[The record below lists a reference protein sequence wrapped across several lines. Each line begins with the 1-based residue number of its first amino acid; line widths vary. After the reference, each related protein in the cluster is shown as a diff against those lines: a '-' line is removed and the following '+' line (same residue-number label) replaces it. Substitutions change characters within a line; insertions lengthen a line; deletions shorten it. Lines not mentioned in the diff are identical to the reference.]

1 MLQNIPKEQIK
12 GYECKHAI
20 YRAYKP
26 KEWEHGR
33 NASDVVLIKE
43 NVHLVDGTVIPNVR
57 LVHNYKR
64 EFWVTQPGFQK
75 HADKKEWELESRCIK
90 KTTTQVNLTNA
101 VALAFGRHSNHLPLR
116 KLARSPYLYGCDVTT
131 PVLLKQFYKSKWPD
145 AIAKSTVAVL
155 DIETDVCWGTEEIIS
170 VSLTYQNRS
179 ILAVTKKFLGT
190 TQNPEEKI
198 RAAFAKYMRGDIY
211 FKGGK
216 EPALGTKG
224 IKEGQ
229 YLDVKTNSVI
239 KRLEDIHGAVTDLKS
254 GKVVL
259 SEADFNKG
267 IYDVVAKRNINLE
280 VAICD
285 TPGEMCKRVIDKAH
299 EWKPDVVS
307 IWNIAFDLPKIIDAL
322 QREGYDLGEVF
333 SDPCVPKEYRTASWI
348 MDNAIKVTQSG
359 KSTPKHPADLW
370 HTMDCM
376 ASFYFMDSMA
386 SYKKIRAAKGNEA
399 SYSLDYILNKVLKM
413 GKLNIDGVEGDHTLA
428 WHIEMQRDY
437 KIEYLI
443 YNQADCIFVEML
455 DEKTNDLAIAVG
467 QICNVSEYRRFPSIP
482 RRTVDNLHFFC
493 RERGLVIG
501 TTSDEMTDENDE
513 VVIGMNGMNYKLYLP
528 YKDIMRISFC

>member
-1 MLQNIPKEQIK
+1 MLENIPKEQIK

-33 NASDVVLIKE
+33 KASDVVLIKE

-57 LVHNYKR
+57 LIHNYKR

-90 KTTTQVNLTNA
+90 KTTTQVNLTSS

-198 RAAFAKYMRGDIY
+198 QAAFAKYMKDI
-211 FKGGK
+211 
-216 EPALGTKG
+216 
-224 IKEGQ
+224 I
-229 YLDVKTNSVI
+229 
-239 KRLEDIHGAVTDLKS
+239 
-254 GKVVL
+254 
-259 SEADFNKG
+259 
-267 IYDVVAKRNINLE
+267 AKRNIKLE
-280 VAICD
+280 VVICD

-299 EWKPDVVS
+299 EWKPDIVS

-513 VVIGMNGMNYKLYLP
+513 VVIGMNGIYFGPLSARAGCK
-528 YKDIMRISFC
+528 IH